1 MHLAMSRYLYLLDH
15 QGFSDTE
22 AMDDQVLTRANAECL
37 VSVPA
42 PDLLMFRSWQLLSS
56 FLLR

>member
-1 MHLAMSRYLYLLDH
+1 MHLASRVSSLTIKD
-15 QGFSDTE
+15 DTE
-22 AMDDQVLTRANAECL
+22 AMNDQVLTWANAGCL

-42 PDLLMFRSWQLLSS
+42 PALLMFRSWQLLSS